1 MIIVSE
7 IRLKIEMEKGIFLF
21 RSIDDMLWF
30 LLLFF
35 FFIDIRN
42 ILWGGEKWIKIVVKL
57 IVIVRSVWLLYFF
70 ILKIIRMCI
79 VLNS

>member
-70 ILKIIRMCI
+70 ILKII
-79 VLNS
+79 

>member
-1 MIIVSE
+1 MICC
-7 IRLKIEMEKGIFLF
+7 GFCCC
-21 RSIDDMLWF
+21 
-30 LLLFF
+30 FF

>member
-1 MIIVSE
+1 M
-7 IRLKIEMEKGIFLF
+7 GIFLF
-21 RSIDDMLWF
+21 RSIDDILWF

>member
-1 MIIVSE
+1 MICC
-7 IRLKIEMEKGIFLF
+7 GFYCC
-21 RSIDDMLWF
+21 
-30 LLLFF
+30 FF

-70 ILKIIRMCI
+70 IFKIIRMCI

>member
-1 MIIVSE
+1 
-7 IRLKIEMEKGIFLF
+7 
-21 RSIDDMLWF
+21 MLWF